1 MKRAEIEAYIEKK
14 QKASDRNYMAYQ
26 ETGIGRYMRE
36 HERLEDEIQIARQ
49 ALAAADDHAA
59 VSTLKV
65 TLFDICSRAIRIL
78 NTNDD
83 PSGLLKD
90 LQAIGKLQGVSNPW
104 E

>member
-1 MKRAEIEAYIEKK
+1 MT
-14 QKASDRNYMAYQ
+14 YQ
-26 ETGIGRYMRE
+26 ETGISRYLRE
-36 HERLEDEIQIARQ
+36 HDQLEDEIQIARQ

-59 VSTLKV
+59 VGALKV

-83 PSGLLKD
+83 PSGLLRD
-90 LQAIGKLQGVSNPW
+90 LQAIGKLQDVSNPW